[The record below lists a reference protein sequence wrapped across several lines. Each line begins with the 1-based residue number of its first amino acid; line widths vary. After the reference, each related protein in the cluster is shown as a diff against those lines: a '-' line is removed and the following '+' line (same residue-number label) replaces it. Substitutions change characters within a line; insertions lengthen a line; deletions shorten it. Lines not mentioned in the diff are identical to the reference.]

1 MPGRAEAEGTDLKEM
16 QANQFAADL
25 LMPERFLCKALKGDT
40 VNLEDDEQLASV
52 AKTFGISVQALI

>member
-1 MPGRAEAEGTDLKEM
+1 M